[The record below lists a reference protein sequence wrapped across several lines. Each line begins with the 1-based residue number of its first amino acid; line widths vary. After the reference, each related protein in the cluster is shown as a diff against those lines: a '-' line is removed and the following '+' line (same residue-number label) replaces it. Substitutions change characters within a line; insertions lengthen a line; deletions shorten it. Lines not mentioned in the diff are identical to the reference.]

1 MSSAEIVL
9 QIERETAAEVEGIL
23 AAADRRATEIEEAAR
38 DAVRARVTRAVER
51 SEPAVRA
58 SAGRRANEARLRL
71 NERRVDL
78 ALARTAAV
86 FDAAAAEL
94 GEIAGGGD
102 PQRWVAAL
110 GRLTREALELTGP
123 GATVRVGLRDA
134 AAISTVVEDAG
145 GRLEAGAEDA
155 PDGVIA
161 VSANGRIEVDA
172 TIPVRLERARSR
184 LAEVV
189 AGSIGFDG

>member
-9 QIERETAAEVEGIL
+9 EVERETAAEVERIL
-23 AAADRRATEIEEAAR
+23 AAADRRAAEIEEAAR
-38 DAVRARVTRAVER
+38 DAVRARVAQAVER

-58 SAGRRANEARLRL
+58 DAGRRANEARLRL

-86 FDAAAAEL
+86 FDAAATEL
-94 GEIAGGGD
+94 GEIADGGD
-102 PQRWVAAL
+102 RERWSAAL
-110 GRLTREALELTGP
+110 GRLAREALELTGP
-123 GATVRVGLRDA
+123 GATVRVRLRDA
-134 AAISTVVEDAG
+134 AAISTVVEAAG
-145 GRLEAGAEDA
+145 GRLEPAAEDV
-155 PDGVIA
+155 PIGVIA
-161 VSANGRIEVDA
+161 VSADGRIEVDA

-189 AGSIGFDG
+189 AGSIGFDS